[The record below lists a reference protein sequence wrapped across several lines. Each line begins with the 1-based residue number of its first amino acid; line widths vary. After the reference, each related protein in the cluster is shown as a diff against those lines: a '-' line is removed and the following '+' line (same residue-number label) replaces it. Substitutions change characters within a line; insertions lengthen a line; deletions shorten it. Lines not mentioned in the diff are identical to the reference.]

1 MTTYC
6 VYDGLSLLDIMVE
19 HHSKNSV
26 SFNKHLPQALST
38 LPTGYFVACYYTE
51 SLTSIRITTTF
62 SLQQFLNLLY

>member
-26 SFNKHLPQALST
+26 SFNEKAPCYCGVLS
-38 LPTGYFVACYYTE
+38 
-51 SLTSIRITTTF
+51 SIF
-62 SLQQFLNLLY
+62 SN